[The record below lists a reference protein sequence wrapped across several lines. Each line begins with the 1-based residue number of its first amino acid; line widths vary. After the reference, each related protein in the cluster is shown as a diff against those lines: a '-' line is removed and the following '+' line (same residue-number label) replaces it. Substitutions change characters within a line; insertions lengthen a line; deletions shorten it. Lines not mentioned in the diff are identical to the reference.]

1 MQQNQMNQMSDS
13 SSSPQQH
20 VDLESQQQKVLL
32 RARWRRFLL
41 IIKVHRAFMSIPVD
55 KLNKFAPRVSVPSS
69 SSSSSSTAAAVLS
82 TQHYTALSSMV
93 TNEDADE
100 YSYSALP
107 YDQVSIEVHPDA
119 EEQDDYCRRA
129 RDNANLQRE
138 NIVKIVKDKDM
149 DSLQS
154 FGGVQGM
161 AEALC
166 TDLELGICGDEE
178 RLDIRYAGES
188 ALLSTTQAIEA
199 PRKGLLGL
207 LKQYSCNNCNI
218 LLLSLCAVLSIGF
231 GIKEEGWKTGW
242 NEGAIILVAIF
253 ILVAAPSIRDFFRKR
268 SQKLL
273 EMQKPIETGML
284 TVIRGGCEKEV
295 SISNVMVGDLV
306 YLKSGCPIPGDGLF
320 IVNSGDDQ
328 VLVVDHDGLEST
340 ADEKTPFLFYG
351 AKVINGNGRMLIT
364 SRGMDTVLRELIN
377 KVSNTRSLTP
387 LSAQLDKV
395 GATTQIAGISISILI
410 LVVLFLRFML
420 ESKHTNKNKHSAGL
434 PDLRNTTATK
444 GIIDIIEKIVKKPSG
459 KISPFT
465 ASLTILLVGI
475 QEPIP
480 FLIILATVYWRKK
493 MFSCKVA
500 YAQELLASV
509 TVGSA
514 SIICAEKL
522 YQPEI
527 AMFYVGEENIQK
539 DCWVAGIDI
548 CVREDLCQCISNPIL
563 MQSVPGRSTE
573 DPLLTWA
580 ASELGTDME
589 ISKQNSTILEMKA
602 LSSDEEGSG
611 VLIRKVDRED
621 GRYEQRL
628 HWKGPAT
635 TVLAMCSHYYD
646 CNGVIKDMD
655 ENKRGAFKHIVEGM
669 HSEHLK
675 TVAFASKKMDFSI
688 LEENDLILVG
698 MIGLKST
705 CCTKITNAITACQ
718 NAGLKIILASEDDV
732 SVLENI
738 AHKCGLF
745 MLPNS
750 VRLKGEVFGN
760 LTEKERMDLV
770 DKIGVMG
777 NSHPSDRLLLVQ
789 CLKKKGNVVA
799 VVGTRTTTSAMLKE
813 ADVGVAMGIWSSE
826 MARESSDI
834 IVRNGNFS
842 LLASLISHGRCTYN
856 NILKCI
862 QLQLTMIIS
871 GTLISFITTV
881 SLVDVPITAIQ
892 LILVNFVV
900 NLVGG
905 LALLSEPPTDELMQK
920 PPISQTVPFITK
932 SMWRNI
938 VTQALYQTSI
948 LVTFHFKG
956 KNLLGISK
964 QVGKSIVFN
973 SFVLCQVFNLL
984 NSRDPEKKNVFKGLR
999 QNNPCFYVAV
1009 FIILI
1014 LQVSF
1019 TEISHIIMDYGR
1031 LDKTQ
1036 WGLCLLMGFISL
1048 PIDSSV
1054 KLTTSFFKIHPLLP
1068 NIIGSTSFTP
1078 SVPAESTVSTI
1089 LELPLMVA
1097 GENCESTT

>member
-13 SSSPQQH
+13 SSSLQQH

-55 KLNKFAPRVSVPSS
+55 KLNKFAPRVSVSS
-69 SSSSSSTAAAVLS
+69 SSSSSSATAAAVLS

-107 YDQVSIEVHPDA
+107 HDQVSIEVHPDA

-207 LKQYSCNNCNI
+207 LRQYSCNNCNI

-364 SRGMDTVLRELIN
+364 SRGMDTVLRELMN

-387 LSAQLDKV
+387 LPAQLDKV

-420 ESKHTNKNKHSAGL
+420 ESKQTNKNKHSAGL

-563 MQSVPGRSTE
+563 MQSVPG
-573 DPLLTWA
+573 
-580 ASELGTDME
+580 
-589 ISKQNSTILEMKA
+589 
-602 LSSDEEGSG
+602 
-611 VLIRKVDRED
+611 
-621 GRYEQRL
+621 
-628 HWKGPAT
+628 
-635 TVLAMCSHYYD
+635 
-646 CNGVIKDMD
+646 
-655 ENKRGAFKHIVEGM
+655 
-669 HSEHLK
+669 
-675 TVAFASKKMDFSI
+675 
-688 LEENDLILVG
+688 
-698 MIGLKST
+698 
-705 CCTKITNAITACQ
+705 
-718 NAGLKIILASEDDV
+718 
-732 SVLENI
+732 
-738 AHKCGLF
+738 
-745 MLPNS
+745 
-750 VRLKGEVFGN
+750 
-760 LTEKERMDLV
+760 
-770 DKIGVMG
+770 
-777 NSHPSDRLLLVQ
+777 
-789 CLKKKGNVVA
+789 
-799 VVGTRTTTSAMLKE
+799 
-813 ADVGVAMGIWSSE
+813 
-826 MARESSDI
+826 
-834 IVRNGNFS
+834 
-842 LLASLISHGRCTYN
+842 
-856 NILKCI
+856 
-862 QLQLTMIIS
+862 
-871 GTLISFITTV
+871 
-881 SLVDVPITAIQ
+881 
-892 LILVNFVV
+892 
-900 NLVGG
+900 G

-964 QVGKSIVFN
+964 
-973 SFVLCQVFNLL
+973 
-984 NSRDPEKKNVFKGLR
+984 
-999 QNNPCFYVAV
+999 
-1009 FIILI
+1009 
-1014 LQVSF
+1014 QVSF